1 MTNFTA
7 SYRDYTKEDTV
18 TRREIRIKAE
28 NLRDAF
34 IIFINNHPHALLYY
48 IQEV

>member
-1 MTNFTA
+1 MANFTA
-7 SYRDYTKEDTV
+7 SYRDYIKKDTV

-28 NLRDAF
+28 NLRDA
-34 IIFINNHPHALLYY
+34 ISVFINNHPHALLYY

>member
-1 MTNFTA
+1 MANFIA

-28 NLRDAF
+28 NLRDA
-34 IIFINNHPHALLYY
+34 INVFINNHPHALLYY